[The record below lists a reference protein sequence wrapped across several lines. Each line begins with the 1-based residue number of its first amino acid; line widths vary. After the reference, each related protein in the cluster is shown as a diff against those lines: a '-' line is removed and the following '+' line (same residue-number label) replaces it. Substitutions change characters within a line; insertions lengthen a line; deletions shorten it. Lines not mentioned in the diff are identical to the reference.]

1 MRAFADESARARAAF
16 EAEIRAYDARLSESS
31 RELSATH
38 AGEIERL
45 VAEHAAALSAAVA
58 EKASAEDDAAAAR
71 AEYEATLASTLE
83 RHAAE
88 TEAASEKARAALD
101 DAARAADE
109 SLASLRDETDA
120 ARAELVAELEAQRA
134 ALEGEKNAL
143 SVELD
148 ATSAEL
154 TQFLKLRAREDAVA
168 EQVASLEKAY
178 AEALRIESAGL
189 DPEDAKQREA
199 LEKVG
204 ETVAREQRAAIPT
217 WAYYAVGVA
226 TALLPRLFGGAL

>member
-1 MRAFADESARARAAF
+1 M
-16 EAEIRAYDARLSESS
+16 
-31 RELSATH
+31 EL
-38 AGEIERL
+38 EE
-45 VAEHAAALSAAVA
+45 
-58 EKASAEDDAAAAR
+58 
-71 AEYEATLASTLE
+71 LE
-83 RHAAE
+83 
-88 TEAASEKARAALD
+88 
-101 DAARAADE
+101 
-109 SLASLRDETDA
+109 
-120 ARAELVAELEAQRA
+120 ELVAELEAQRA
-134 ALEGEKNAL
+134 TLEGEKNAL

-154 TQFLKLRAREDAVA
+154 TQFLKLRAREDTVA